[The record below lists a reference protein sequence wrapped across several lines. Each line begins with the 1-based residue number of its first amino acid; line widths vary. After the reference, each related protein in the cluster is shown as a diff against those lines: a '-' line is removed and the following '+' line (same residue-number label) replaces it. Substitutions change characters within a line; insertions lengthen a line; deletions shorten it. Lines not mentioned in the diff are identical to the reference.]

1 MILSILKKIIG
12 SKNNR
17 DLRRIRKTVA
27 EINSLEESLKL
38 FSDKDLREKTNQ
50 FRDRLASGEQLDE
63 MLAEAFATVRE
74 TSRRVL
80 AMRHFDVQL
89 IGGITLHEG
98 RIAEMRTGEGKTL
111 AATLS
116 AYLNALPAK
125 GVHII
130 TVNDYLAKR
139 DAQWMLPLYRALGLS
154 LGVIQSHR
162 GGNEASSFYCSA
174 DDENGLTV
182 STRKEAYAADIT
194 YGTNNEFG
202 FDYLRDNMAVSSE
215 QLVQGEL
222 FYSVIDEVDSIL
234 VDEARTPLIISGKVS
249 DSTKWYSDFTRIVK
263 GMKRDVHY
271 EIDEAKKQVHTTE
284 VGVEYVES
292 KLGIKNLYE
301 NTQTNF
307 IHYLTATLRAKTI
320 FTKDVDYII
329 ADGQIK
335 IVDEF
340 TGRVLEGRRYSDG
353 LHQALEAKE
362 NVKIQDENQ
371 TLASITY
378 QNYFRMYENLAG
390 MTGTAKTEE
399 EEFVQIYNLE
409 VVEIPTNLPIQR
421 SDQQDAVYKTNS
433 AKLDAV
439 IEDIKLRNTKGQP
452 ILLGTVSVE
461 ASEEISKLLTS
472 KGIVHNVLNAKNHEE
487 EANIVAQAGRL
498 GAVTVATNMAGRG
511 VDIKLGGNPE
521 DMAIQLQ
528 IKENQQD
535 NPNFLKT
542 KIVEFESKVE
552 KEKQDVLELGGL
564 YVLGTERHESR
575 RIDNQ
580 LRGRS
585 GRQGD
590 PGESRFY
597 ISLQDDL
604 MRRFQGERIE
614 SIMNKL
620 NLPDEERIEQSMVT
634 KSIERAQ
641 AQVESLNFEIR
652 KNVLKFDQ
660 VLNQQRDVIYKWRRE
675 LLRSESIHD
684 LIEGWFEDVVD
695 LISKNIENY
704 KKSYE
709 SLDQFK
715 DLVENE
721 LSELLSDAA
730 KNKLFQNLEI
740 NDNLDI
746 EKSLKD
752 LFYDN
757 EKQDENN
764 FWNLARGSALS
775 FIDQSWKDHLAEM
788 DYLRSGIGLRA
799 MGQRDPLVEY
809 QNEGYDLFEE
819 LIDNVKFSVIRI
831 LLNFDKNLIVQKEK
845 NIDDNVKEKTITKD
859 KIGRNDPCYCGSGK
873 KYKKCGM
880 VDACIKKS

>member
-1 MILSILKKIIG
+1 LSIFKKVLSVG
-12 SKNNR
+12 SGKLASELNTIV
-17 DLRRIRKTVA
+17 DA
-27 EINSLEESLKL
+27 INSKEQEFEK
-38 FSDKDLREKTNQ
+38 FSDQEIKTNFQ
-50 FRDRLASGEQLDE
+50 NLSKQLE
-63 MLAEAFATVRE
+63 NSQNIEVEAFAYTRE
-74 TSRRVL
+74 AAKRTL
-80 AMRHFDVQL
+80 GQRHYDVQ
-89 IGGITLHEG
+89 IFGGLVLL
-98 RIAEMRTGEGKTL
+98 RNKIAEMKTGEGKTL
-111 AATLS
+111 VSTLPIS
-116 AYLNALPAK
+116 LMALYKK
-125 GVHII
+125 GVHVV
-130 TVNDYLAKR
+130 TVNEYLAKR
-139 DAQWMLPLYRALGLS
+139 DAEWMSPIYEFLGLE
-154 LGVIQSHR
+154 V
-162 GGNEASSFYCSA
+162 
-174 DDENGLTV
+174 GLIH
-182 STRKEAYAADIT
+182 SNQDPLDKAESYKKDIT

-249 DSTKWYSDFTRIVK
+249 DSTKWYSDFTKIVK
-263 GMKRDVHY
+263 SMKNDIHY

-284 VGVEYVES
+284 AGVEYVES
-292 KLGIKNLYE
+292 KLGINNLYE

-320 FTKDVDYII
+320 FTKDVDYIV

-421 SDQQDAVYKTNS
+421 MDQQDAVYKTNT

-439 IEDIKLRNTKGQP
+439 IDDIKIRNDKGQP

-472 KGIVHNVLNAKNHEE
+472 KGIIHNVLNAKNHEQ
-487 EANIVAQAGRL
+487 EAHIIAQAGRI

-521 DMAIQLQ
+521 EMAIQQQ

-535 NPNFLKT
+535 NKEFLNS
-542 KIVEFESKVE
+542 KISEFEPEVE
-552 KEKQDVLELGGL
+552 KEKKRVLELGGL

-675 LLRSESIHD
+675 LLKSKNIKN
-684 LIEGWFEDVVD
+684 LIEGWFEDVADIV
-695 LISKNIENY
+695 SKNIESY
-704 KKSYE
+704 KKNYE
-709 SLDQFK
+709 TLDDFK
-715 DLVENE
+715 NLVENE
-721 LSELLSDAA
+721 LSELLSDTS
-730 KNKLFQNLEI
+730 KNKLIQKLEI

-746 EKSLKD
+746 KKSLEE
-752 LFYDN
+752 LFYNN
-757 EKQDENN
+757 ENQDVDN

-809 QNEGYDLFEE
+809 QNEGFDLFEE

-831 LLNFDKNLIVQKEK
+831 LLNFDKNLIVKKQK

>member
-1 MILSILKKIIG
+1 MSIFKKVLSVG
-12 SKNNR
+12 SGKLASELN
-17 DLRRIRKTVA
+17 DVVQA
-27 EINSLEESLKL
+27 INDKEKEFEL
-38 FSDKDLREKTNQ
+38 FSDEEIKLNFQDLSKKLNGDPQSIEV
-50 FRDRLASGEQLDE
+50 
-63 MLAEAFATVRE
+63 EAFAYIRE
-74 TSRRVL
+74 AAKRTL
-80 AMRHFDVQL
+80 GQRHYDVQL
-89 IGGITLHEG
+89 FGGLVLL
-98 RIAEMRTGEGKTL
+98 RNKIAEMKTGEGKTL
-111 AATLS
+111 VSTLPIS
-116 AYLNALPAK
+116 LMALFKK
-125 GVHII
+125 GVHVV
-130 TVNDYLAKR
+130 TVNEYLAKR
-139 DAQWMLPLYRALGLS
+139 DAEWMSPIYNFLGLD
-154 LGVIQSHR
+154 V
-162 GGNEASSFYCSA
+162 
-174 DDENGLTV
+174 GLIH
-182 STRKEAYAADIT
+182 SNQDPEEKNQAYKKDIT

-202 FDYLRDNMAVSSE
+202 FDYLRDNMAISSE

-249 DSTKWYSDFTRIVK
+249 DSTKWYSEFTKIVK

-284 VGVEYVES
+284 LGVEFVES
-292 KLGIKNLYE
+292 KLGISNLYE
-301 NTQTNF
+301 NTKTNF

-320 FTKDVDYII
+320 YVKDVDYIVS
-329 ADGQIK
+329 DGQIK

-362 NVKIQDENQ
+362 NVRIQDENQ

-421 SDQQDAVYKTNS
+421 ADQQDAVYKTNK

-439 IEDIKLRNTKGQP
+439 IEDIKLRNQNGQP
-452 ILLGTVSVE
+452 VLLGTVSVE
-461 ASEEISKLLTS
+461 ASEEISKILTS
-472 KGIVHNVLNAKNHEE
+472 KGIVHNVLNAKNHEQ
-487 EANIVAQAGRL
+487 EANIIAQAGKL

-511 VDIKLGGNPE
+511 VDIKLGGNAE
-521 DMAIQLQ
+521 EMALQLQ
-528 IKENQQD
+528 INENEQD
-535 NPNFLKT
+535 NPNYL
-542 KIVEFESKVE
+542 ESKISELEENVEIE
-552 KEKQDVLELGGL
+552 KEKVLSLGGL

-597 ISLQDDL
+597 ISLQDEL

-614 SIMNKL
+614 SIMTKL
-620 NLPDEERIEQSMVT
+620 NLPDDERIEQSMVT

-675 LLRSESIHD
+675 LLRSQNINS
-684 LIEGWFEDVVD
+684 LIEGWLSDVLETVAN
-695 LISKNIENY
+695 NIDSY
-704 KKSYE
+704 KKTYE
-709 SLDQFK
+709 NLEHF
-715 DLVENE
+715 NE
-721 LSELLSDAA
+721 LVNDELGELLSDSVRSKFI
-730 KNKLFQNLEI
+730 KNLQI
-740 NDNLDI
+740 NDDLDI
-746 EKSLKD
+746 YKD
-752 LFYDN
+752 LEDLFNEN
-757 EKQDENN
+757 EKQDTGN

-775 FIDQSWKDHLAEM
+775 FIDQSWKDHLSEM

-809 QNEGYDLFEE
+809 QNEGYDLFED
-819 LIDNVKFSVIRI
+819 LINNVKFSVIRI
-831 LLNFDKNLIVQKEK
+831 LLNFDKNLIVQKEN
-845 NIDDNVKEKTITKD
+845 NIDDNVKEKVITKD

-873 KYKKCGM
+873 KYKKCGL
-880 VDACIKKS
+880 VDKCIRKS

>member
-1 MILSILKKIIG
+1 MSIFKKVLSVG
-12 SKNNR
+12 SGKLATELNT
-17 DLRRIRKTVA
+17 IVA
-27 EINSLEESLKL
+27 AINSKEQEFEK
-38 FSDKDLREKTNQ
+38 FSDQEIKTNFQ
-50 FRDRLASGEQLDE
+50 NLSEQLEDSSQNIE
-63 MLAEAFATVRE
+63 VEAFAYTRE
-74 TSRRVL
+74 AAKRTL
-80 AMRHFDVQL
+80 GQRHYDVQ
-89 IGGITLHEG
+89 IFGGLVLL
-98 RIAEMRTGEGKTL
+98 RNKIAEMKTGEGKTL
-111 AATLS
+111 VSTLPIS
-116 AYLNALPAK
+116 LMALYKK
-125 GVHII
+125 GVHVV
-130 TVNDYLAKR
+130 TVNEYLAKR
-139 DAQWMLPLYRALGLS
+139 DAEWMSPIYEFLGLEVGLIHS
-154 LGVIQSHR
+154 NQDPLDKA
-162 GGNEASSFYCSA
+162 ASY
-174 DDENGLTV
+174 
-182 STRKEAYAADIT
+182 KKDIT

-202 FDYLRDNMAVSSE
+202 FDYLRDNMAVSNE

-263 GMKRDVHY
+263 GMKRDIHY

-284 VGVEYVES
+284 AGVEYVES
-292 KLGIKNLYE
+292 KLGITNLYE

-320 FTKDVDYII
+320 FTKDVDYIVS
-329 ADGQIK
+329 DGQIK

-421 SDQQDAVYKTNS
+421 MDQQDAVYKTNT
-433 AKLDAV
+433 AKLEAV
-439 IEDIKLRNTKGQP
+439 IEDIKIRNDKGQP

-472 KGIVHNVLNAKNHEE
+472 KGIVHNVLNAKNHEQ
-487 EANIVAQAGRL
+487 EAHIIAQAGRM

-521 DMAIQLQ
+521 EMAIQQQ

-535 NPNFLKT
+535 NQEFLNA
-542 KIVEFESKVE
+542 KISEFEPEVE
-552 KEKQDVLELGGL
+552 KEKNRVLELGGL

-675 LLRSESIHD
+675 LLRSKNIKN
-684 LIEGWFEDVVD
+684 LIEGWFEDVADIV
-695 LISKNIENY
+695 SNNIESY
-704 KKSYE
+704 KKNYE
-709 SLDQFK
+709 TLDDFK
-715 DLVENE
+715 NLVENE
-721 LSELLSDAA
+721 LSELLSDVS
-730 KNKLFQNLEI
+730 KNKFIQKLEI
-740 NDNLDI
+740 NDKLDI
-746 EKSLKD
+746 KKSLEE
-752 LFYDN
+752 LFYNN
-757 EKQDENN
+757 ENQDINN

-831 LLNFDKNLIVQKEK
+831 LLNFDKNLIVKKEK

>member
-1 MILSILKKIIG
+1 MSIFKKVLSVG
-12 SKNNR
+12 SGKLATELNT
-17 DLRRIRKTVA
+17 IVA
-27 EINSLEESLKL
+27 AINSKEQEFEK
-38 FSDKDLREKTNQ
+38 FSDQEIKTNFQ
-50 FRDRLASGEQLDE
+50 NLSEQLEDSSQNIE
-63 MLAEAFATVRE
+63 VEAFAYTRE
-74 TSRRVL
+74 AAKRTL
-80 AMRHFDVQL
+80 GQRHYDVQ
-89 IGGITLHEG
+89 IFGGLVLL
-98 RIAEMRTGEGKTL
+98 RNKIAEMKTGEGKTL
-111 AATLS
+111 VSTLPIS
-116 AYLNALPAK
+116 LMALYKK
-125 GVHII
+125 GVHVV
-130 TVNDYLAKR
+130 TVNEYLAKR
-139 DAQWMLPLYRALGLS
+139 DAEWMSPIYEFLGLEVGLIHS
-154 LGVIQSHR
+154 NQNPL
-162 GGNEASSFYCSA
+162 EKAASY
-174 DDENGLTV
+174 
-182 STRKEAYAADIT
+182 KKDIT

-202 FDYLRDNMAVSSE
+202 FDYLRDNMAVSNE

-263 GMKRDVHY
+263 GMKRDIHY

-292 KLGIKNLYE
+292 KLGITNLYE

-307 IHYLTATLRAKTI
+307 IHYLTASLRAKTI
-320 FTKDVDYII
+320 FTKDVDYIVS
-329 ADGQIK
+329 DGQIK

-421 SDQQDAVYKTNS
+421 MDQQDAVYKTNT

-439 IEDIKLRNTKGQP
+439 IEDIKIRNDKGQP

-472 KGIVHNVLNAKNHEE
+472 KGIVHNVLNAKNHEQ
-487 EANIVAQAGRL
+487 EAHIIAQAGRM

-521 DMAIQLQ
+521 EMAIQQQ

-535 NPNFLKT
+535 NQEYLAS
-542 KIVEFESKVE
+542 KISKFESEVE
-552 KEKQDVLELGGL
+552 KEKKHVLELGGL

-675 LLRSESIHD
+675 LLRSKNIKN
-684 LIEGWFEDVVD
+684 LIEGWFEDVADIVS
-695 LISKNIENY
+695 INIESY
-704 KKSYE
+704 KKNYE
-709 SLDQFK
+709 TLEDFK
-715 DLVENE
+715 NFVDNE
-721 LSELLSDAA
+721 LSELLSDAS
-730 KNKLFQNLEI
+730 KNKLIQKLEI

-746 EKSLKD
+746 KKSLEE
-752 LFYDN
+752 LFYNN
-757 EKQDENN
+757 ENQDINN
-764 FWNLARGSALS
+764 FWNLARNSALS

-809 QNEGYDLFEE
+809 QKEGYDLFEE

-831 LLNFDKNLIVQKEK
+831 LLNFDKNLIVKKEK

>member
-1 MILSILKKIIG
+1 MSIFKKVLSVG
-12 SKNNR
+12 SGKLATELNT
-17 DLRRIRKTVA
+17 IVA
-27 EINSLEESLKL
+27 AINSKEQEFEK
-38 FSDKDLREKTNQ
+38 FSDQEIKTNFQ
-50 FRDRLASGEQLDE
+50 NLSEQLEDSSQNIE
-63 MLAEAFATVRE
+63 VEAFAYTRE
-74 TSRRVL
+74 AAKRTL
-80 AMRHFDVQL
+80 GQRHYDVQ
-89 IGGITLHEG
+89 IFGGLVLL
-98 RIAEMRTGEGKTL
+98 RNKIAEMKTGEGKTL
-111 AATLS
+111 VSTLPIS
-116 AYLNALPAK
+116 LMALYKK
-125 GVHII
+125 GVHVV
-130 TVNDYLAKR
+130 TVNEYLAKR
-139 DAQWMLPLYRALGLS
+139 DAEWMSPIYEFLGLEVGLIHS
-154 LGVIQSHR
+154 NQDPLDKA
-162 GGNEASSFYCSA
+162 ASY
-174 DDENGLTV
+174 
-182 STRKEAYAADIT
+182 KKDIT

-202 FDYLRDNMAVSSE
+202 FDYLRDNMAVSNE

-263 GMKRDVHY
+263 GMKRDIHY

-284 VGVEYVES
+284 AGVEYVES
-292 KLGIKNLYE
+292 KLGITNLYE

-320 FTKDVDYII
+320 FTKDVDYIVS
-329 ADGQIK
+329 DGQIK

-421 SDQQDAVYKTNS
+421 MDQQDAVYKTNT
-433 AKLDAV
+433 AKLEAV
-439 IEDIKLRNTKGQP
+439 IEDIKIRNDKGQP

-472 KGIVHNVLNAKNHEE
+472 KGIVHNVLNAKNHEQ
-487 EANIVAQAGRL
+487 EAHIIAQAGRM

-521 DMAIQLQ
+521 EMAIQQQ

-535 NPNFLKT
+535 NQEFLNA
-542 KIVEFESKVE
+542 KISEFEPEVE
-552 KEKQDVLELGGL
+552 KEKKRVLELGGL

-675 LLRSESIHD
+675 LLRSKNIKN
-684 LIEGWFEDVVD
+684 LIEGWFEDVADIV
-695 LISKNIENY
+695 SNNIESY
-704 KKSYE
+704 KKNYE
-709 SLDQFK
+709 TLDDFK
-715 DLVENE
+715 NLVENE
-721 LSELLSDAA
+721 LSELLSDVS
-730 KNKLFQNLEI
+730 KNKFIKKLEI
-740 NDNLDI
+740 NDKLDI
-746 EKSLKD
+746 KKSLEE
-752 LFYDN
+752 LFYNN
-757 EKQDENN
+757 ENQDINN

-831 LLNFDKNLIVQKEK
+831 LLNFDKNLIVKKEK
-845 NIDDNVKEKTITKD
+845 NIDDNVKEKTVTKD

>member
-1 MILSILKKIIG
+1 MSIFKKILSVG
-12 SKNNR
+12 SGKLASELN
-17 DLRRIRKTVA
+17 DVVQA
-27 EINSLEESLKL
+27 INDKEKEFEL
-38 FSDKDLREKTNQ
+38 FSDEEIKVNFQDLSKKLNGDPHNIEV
-50 FRDRLASGEQLDE
+50 
-63 MLAEAFATVRE
+63 EAFAYIRE
-74 TSRRVL
+74 AAKRTL
-80 AMRHFDVQL
+80 GQRHYDVQL
-89 IGGITLHEG
+89 FGGLVLL
-98 RIAEMRTGEGKTL
+98 RNKIAEMKTGEGKTL
-111 AATLS
+111 VSTLPIS
-116 AYLNALPAK
+116 LMALFKK
-125 GVHII
+125 GVHVV
-130 TVNDYLAKR
+130 TVNEYLAKR
-139 DAQWMLPLYRALGLS
+139 DAEWMSPIYNFLGLD
-154 LGVIQSHR
+154 V
-162 GGNEASSFYCSA
+162 
-174 DDENGLTV
+174 GLIH
-182 STRKEAYAADIT
+182 SNQDPEEKNQAYKKDIT

-202 FDYLRDNMAVSSE
+202 FDYLRDNMAISSE

-249 DSTKWYSDFTRIVK
+249 DSTKWYSEFTKIVK

-284 VGVEYVES
+284 LGVEFVES
-292 KLGIKNLYE
+292 KLGISNLYE
-301 NTQTNF
+301 NTKTNF

-320 FTKDVDYII
+320 FVKDVDYIVS
-329 ADGQIK
+329 DGQIK

-362 NVKIQDENQ
+362 NVRIQDENQ

-421 SDQQDAVYKTNS
+421 ADQQDAVYKTNN

-439 IEDIKLRNTKGQP
+439 IEDIKLRNQNGQP
-452 ILLGTVSVE
+452 VLLGTVSVE
-461 ASEEISKLLTS
+461 ASEEISKILTS
-472 KGIVHNVLNAKNHEE
+472 KGIVHNVLNAKNHEQ
-487 EANIVAQAGRL
+487 EANIIAQAGKL

-511 VDIKLGGNPE
+511 VDIKLGGNAE
-521 DMAIQLQ
+521 EMALQLQ
-528 IKENQQD
+528 INENQLD
-535 NPNFLKT
+535 NPNYL
-542 KIVEFESKVE
+542 ESKISELEENVEIE
-552 KEKQDVLELGGL
+552 KEKVLSLGGL

-597 ISLQDDL
+597 ISLQDEL

-614 SIMNKL
+614 SIMTKL
-620 NLPDEERIEQSMVT
+620 NLPDDERIEQSMVT

-675 LLRSESIHD
+675 LLRSKNING
-684 LIEGWFEDVVD
+684 LIEGWLSDVLETVAN
-695 LISKNIENY
+695 NIDSY
-704 KKSYE
+704 KKTYE
-709 SLDQFK
+709 NLEHFNE
-715 DLVENE
+715 LVENE
-721 LSELLSDAA
+721 LGELLSDSVRSKFL
-730 KNKLFQNLEI
+730 KNLQINDDLDIYKNLE
-740 NDNLDI
+740 NLFN
-746 EKSLKD
+746 E
-752 LFYDN
+752 N
-757 EKQDENN
+757 EKQDVDN

-775 FIDQSWKDHLAEM
+775 FIDQSWKDHLSEM

-809 QNEGYDLFEE
+809 QNEGYDLFED
-819 LIDNVKFSVIRI
+819 LINNVKFSVIRI
-831 LLNFDKNLIVQKEK
+831 LLNFDKNLIVQKD
-845 NIDDNVKEKTITKD
+845 NNNDDNVKEKIITKD

-873 KYKKCGM
+873 KYKKCGL
-880 VDACIKKS
+880 VDKCIKKS

>member
-1 MILSILKKIIG
+1 LSIFKKVLSVG
-12 SKNNR
+12 SGKLASELNTVVDAINNKEQEFEKLS
-17 DLRRIRKTVA
+17 DQ
-27 EINSLEESLKL
+27 EI
-38 FSDKDLREKTNQ
+38 KTNFQ
-50 FRDRLASGEQLDE
+50 NLYKQLNDSPSSIE
-63 MLAEAFATVRE
+63 VEAFAYTRE
-74 TSRRVL
+74 AAKRTL
-80 AMRHFDVQL
+80 GQRHYDVQ
-89 IGGITLHEG
+89 IFGGLVLL
-98 RIAEMRTGEGKTL
+98 RNKIAEMKTGEGKTL
-111 AATLS
+111 VSTLPIS
-116 AYLNALPAK
+116 LMALYKK
-125 GVHII
+125 GVHVV
-130 TVNDYLAKR
+130 TVNEYLAKR
-139 DAQWMLPLYRALGLS
+139 DAEWMSPIYEFLGLEVG
-154 LGVIQSHR
+154 LIH
-162 GGNEASSFYCSA
+162 SSQDPLDKA
-174 DDENGLTV
+174 A
-182 STRKEAYAADIT
+182 AYQKDIT

-249 DSTKWYSDFTRIVK
+249 DSTKWYSDFTKIVK
-263 GMKRDVHY
+263 GMKKDVHY

-284 VGVEYVES
+284 AGVEYVES
-292 KLGIKNLYE
+292 KLGISNLYE

-320 FTKDVDYII
+320 FTKDVDYIVS
-329 ADGQIK
+329 DGQIK

-409 VVEIPTNLPIQR
+409 VIEIPTNLPIQR
-421 SDQQDAVYKTNS
+421 MDQQDAVYKTNT

-439 IEDIKLRNTKGQP
+439 IEDIKIRNEKGQP

-461 ASEEISKLLTS
+461 ASEEISKILTS
-472 KGIVHNVLNAKNHEE
+472 KGIVHNVLNAKNHEQ
-487 EANIVAQAGRL
+487 EAHIIAQAGRL

-521 DMAIQLQ
+521 EMAIQQQ
-528 IKENQQD
+528 INENQQD
-535 NPNFLKT
+535 NPSFL
-542 KIVEFESKVE
+542 ESKVLQFE
-552 KEKQDVLELGGL
+552 SQVQEEKQKVIELGGL

-675 LLRSESIHD
+675 LLRSEKIND
-684 LIEGWFEDVVD
+684 LIESWLSDVLETVD
-695 LISKNIENY
+695 NNIESY

-709 SLDQFK
+709 NLEHFHE
-715 DLVENE
+715 LVENE
-721 LSELLSDAA
+721 LSELLSDVSRT
-730 KNKLFQNLEI
+730 KFIENLQINDDLDIYKNLE
-740 NDNLDI
+740 
-746 EKSLKD
+746 D
-752 LFYDN
+752 LFREN
-757 EKQDENN
+757 ESQDQSN

-775 FIDQSWKDHLAEM
+775 FIDQLLKDHLSEM

-809 QNEGYDLFEE
+809 QNEGYDLFED
-819 LIDNVKFSVIRI
+819 LINNVKFSVIRI
-831 LLNFDKNLIVQKEK
+831 LMNFDKNLIVQKEK

-859 KIGRNDPCYCGSGK
+859 KIGRNDPCYCGSGR
-873 KYKKCGM
+873 KYKKCGL
-880 VDACIKKS
+880 VDKCIKKS